1 MKKLLYFTII
11 CTLSLLVGC
20 EPNNPDK
27 PSNNSNFSSKGFT
40 VNEYGKKVV
49 FSQGNLQYHPKNN
62 LWRFAEKQTDF
73 ISDTIML
80 DYMDINNLNLS
91 PSYDGWVDVFGWGT
105 GANPTHASLDDFID
119 WGRNKIGN
127 DAAGTWYTLSGD
139 EWYYVTNERAN
150 APFLI
155 GVAQV
160 DGVNGLILLPDDWEC
175 PKDIIFRSGFYDDYA
190 SFQTFTTEQWSK
202 MEHAGAVFLPAAG
215 SLSQDYDYYNYVN
228 FLVLENVGTH
238 GFYWT
243 RGGKNT
249 LRFDCLGVALDYLP
263 ASTTNYGYPTL
274 GPGYFCK
281 GRVRLVKTYLDGY
294 R

>member
-20 EPNNPDK
+20 EPNNNPDK

-80 DYMDINNLNLS
+80 DYMDRNNLNLS
-91 PSYDGWVDVFGWGT
+91 PSYDGWVDVFGYGT
-105 GANPTHASLDDFID
+105 GANPTHASLEGDFNFVD

-127 DAAGTWYTLSGD
+127 DAAGTWYTLFKD

-215 SLSQDYDYYNYVN
+215 VLSQDYDYYNGN
-228 FLVLENVGTH
+228 FLVLEDVGTH

-243 RGGKNT
+243 SGGI
-249 LRFDCLGVALDYLP
+249 LRFDCLGVAVDRVK
-263 ASTTNYGYPTL
+263 GY
-274 GPGYFCK
+274 YVCK
-281 GRVRLVKTYLDGY
+281 GRVRLVKTI
-294 R
+294 

>member
-40 VNEYGKKVV
+40 VNGYGKKVV

-80 DYMDINNLNLS
+80 DYMDIKNLNLS
-91 PSYDGWVDVFGWGT
+91 PSYDAWVDVFGWGT

-139 EWYYVTNERAN
+139 EWYYVTNERRN

-175 PKDIIFRSGFYDDYA
+175 PKDIIFRSGFYNDYA

-215 SLSQDYDYYNYVN
+215 SSYN
-228 FLVLENVGTH
+228 LVLENVGTH

-243 RGGKNT
+243 RSGNENL
-249 LRFDCLGVALDYLP
+249 LRFDCLGVALDYLSP
-263 ASTTNYGYPTL
+263 SINRYGNRGL
-274 GPGYFCK
+274 GYYCK
-281 GRVRLVKTYLDGY
+281 GRVRLVKTY